1 MKNLETPAVKIAV
14 YGAQSSIGYA
24 LLVEALARQFETTLV
39 LNDLNAIDARP
50 GLSTVQGDPFDP
62 ISVSQSI
69 AGKDAVVSVLPSQG
83 GAQQFEHTF
92 KAVTALLDG
101 LPIAGVKRL
110 LLIGDFTWLDADGG
124 ISEPLRQLQDRLTGS
139 PVVWTLFDAPTVS
152 EQALSLDHLRDPTSA
167 PQPQQAQLLRSFA
180 SQVVDE
186 VCHADNMHQRIRIH
200 PQATVAQS
208 PSDVDVMPQP

>member
-14 YGAQSSIGYA
+14 YGAQNSIGHA
-24 LLVEALARQFETTLV
+24 LLVEALARQFETTVV
-39 LNDLNAIDARP
+39 LDDLNAIDARP
-50 GLSTVQGDPFDP
+50 GLSTVHGDPSDP

-69 AGKDAVVSVLPSQG
+69 AGKDAVISVLPG
-83 GAQQFEHTF
+83 HGAHNQFEDTF

-110 LLIGDFTWLDADGG
+110 LLVGDFTWLDATSAL
-124 ISEPLRQLQDRLTGS
+124 SEPLQQLQDRLTGS
-139 PVVWTLFDAPTVS
+139 PVVWTLFDAPAVS
-152 EQALSLDHLRDPTSA
+152 DPLLSSGDQRDA
-167 PQPQQAQLLRSFA
+167 AGEFQPQQAQLLRSFA
-180 SQVVDE
+180 NQVVDE

-200 PQATVAQS
+200 PQVTAVQS